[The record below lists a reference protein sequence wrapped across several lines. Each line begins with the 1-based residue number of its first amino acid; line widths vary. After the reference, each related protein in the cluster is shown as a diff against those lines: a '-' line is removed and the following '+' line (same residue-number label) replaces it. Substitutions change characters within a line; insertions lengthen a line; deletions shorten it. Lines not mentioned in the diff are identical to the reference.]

1 MSLYFRTLM
10 ESADDAEAELDLDEK
25 EVKEGGDEEIDDD
38 DVDECYTEGDE
49 DIDDEDDD
57 AVEESLMFDL

>member
-1 MSLYFRTLM
+1 MSLYFRTLT

-38 DVDECYTEGDE
+38 VDECYTEGDE
-49 DIDDEDDD
+49 DIDDEDD

>member
-25 EVKEGGDEEIDDD
+25 EVKEGGDEDIDD

-49 DIDDEDDD
+49 DIDDDDDD